1 MALRDVPRGVVD
13 RWSALLLVV
22 LQTLFISVRAYG
34 WTILY
39 VSRVG
44 DSEAA

>member
-22 LQTLFISVRAYG
+22 TNSVYLSKGVWLDYSVCFQG
-34 WTILY
+34 W
-39 VSRVG
+39 R
-44 DSEAA
+44 